1 VERSD
6 VTVETRDII
15 AVFTNRGGRLK
26 SWRLKQYP
34 DQNGQPLDLIQQSLP
49 DTQPL
54 PFSLRVP
61 DAVATRTL
69 NTALYT
75 VNGMSSSSAPITG
88 PTDIRFEYRD
98 SSDLHVVKQFRFE
111 PASYV
116 VAFQVEVAVDG
127 KPVTPTVEW
136 GPGLGD
142 QGSNGSFTVP
152 AGGLLSEAGEEQ
164 RLQASA
170 TTEKP
175 VYEGRFDFAGVDDHY
190 FMSVALNPGASRV
203 TFRPVSVPAATAD
216 PAAAPRELMAYAIE
230 PTSPVEAMKFYIG
243 PKDFDQLTLVDRNL
257 ARAINFGMFAFIVVP
272 LLRSLKWI
280 HGFVGNYGWAI
291 IILTGIINLLIL
303 PLRHKAVVSM
313 RKVQEIQPE
322 AKAIQER
329 YAKLKATDPARQK
342 MNQEVMALYRER
354 GVNPAAGCVPMLLPF
369 PILIAFYSLLTT
381 AIELRGQP
389 FIFWI
394 HDLSAPDPFYVT
406 PILMGGTQLWQQWIT
421 PAAGMDPMQR
431 KMMLLMPVIFTFLFL
446 GYPSGVALYWF
457 ATNVWGI
464 GQQYFT
470 NYLIGPPNVR
480 TVRPAAERR
489 VKRLDKTEPAA
500 REE

>member
-1 VERSD
+1 
-6 VTVETRDII
+6 
-15 AVFTNRGGRLK
+15 
-26 SWRLKQYP
+26 
-34 DQNGQPLDLIQQSLP
+34 
-49 DTQPL
+49 
-54 PFSLRVP
+54 
-61 DAVATRTL
+61 
-69 NTALYT
+69 
-75 VNGMSSSSAPITG
+75 
-88 PTDIRFEYRD
+88 
-98 SSDLHVVKQFRFE
+98 
-111 PASYV
+111 
-116 VAFQVEVAVDG
+116 
-127 KPVTPTVEW
+127 
-136 GPGLGD
+136 
-142 QGSNGSFTVP
+142 
-152 AGGLLSEAGEEQ
+152 
-164 RLQASA
+164 
-170 TTEKP
+170 
-175 VYEGRFDFAGVDDHY
+175 
-190 FMSVALNPGASRV
+190 
-203 TFRPVSVPAATAD
+203 
-216 PAAAPRELMAYAIE
+216 
-230 PTSPVEAMKFYIG
+230 
-243 PKDFDQLTLVDRNL
+243 
-257 ARAINFGMFAFIVVP
+257 
-272 LLRSLKWI
+272 
-280 HGFVGNYGWAI
+280 
-291 IILTGIINLLIL
+291 
-303 PLRHKAVVSM
+303 M